1 MLIGTCDRGNETQCL
16 KVACGRVGSLK
27 FDADELGYDRRA
39 SLDDHVRLRSARS
52 ATDALNEKISGK
64 IIDAKWL
71 ERHVEVM
78 V

>member
-1 MLIGTCDRGNETQCL
+1 
-16 KVACGRVGSLK
+16 LK